1 MRFAALVLVVA
12 AACGDNA
19 IVTAVPLVSGAATL
33 TLSADHTALVFARG
47 EQPLL
52 TFHADAFEVGTVADL
67 DSGESF
73 DPYWLFVDPPVV
85 PDSLV
90 WHVLDATDAFD
101 VRASTPTHLVIAAG
115 DALVTFDAAAAD
127 CLTLKLTSSDAKVAY
142 LRVRPDADPTEGFY
156 GLGEWGDSVNH
167 RGKLRPM
174 QMEGDFT
181 MEGADDENHVP
192 VPLVIGT
199 RGWGMFAMT
208 DRAGAFDVARQSD
221 TRIDATFGTGD
232 ASSDGLLVHLF
243 SAAAPLDVLA
253 HYYDITGYPGIPA
266 PWAYGPLLWRNG
278 NASQAQVID
287 DISQIRTRHLATSGI
302 WFDRP
307 FATGVE
313 TFDFDPTK
321 FPDAPTMLAA
331 LHDAGLRYGVWHT
344 PYTAPANASE
354 DPAPVQHDYATAHSF
369 FPPVTG
375 VLVNQWGKP
384 IDFTNADAYAWWQ
397 QELSTYTLPLG
408 GGGLGVE
415 GFKLDYGEDIV
426 VGLNGQRTPWQFADG
441 SDERTMHRGYTL
453 LYHQIYRDQL
463 AHDGAFLLTRTG
475 RWGDQTKGMIIWPGD
490 LDATFDRAGAMVGST
505 KAVGGLPAAVIK
517 GLSLSASGFPF
528 YASDTAGYR
537 HSPATNE
544 CWSRWVEANAVASA
558 MEVGDASSAQP
569 WEFTADNGRTQH
581 SLDVYQKYAALHLR
595 LFPYAWTAAQDIAH
609 SGRPIVRPFGLAFPE
624 AGAHP
629 DDEFAFGDAILVAP
643 IVTQG
648 ATSREVVFPV
658 GTWIDWWTGERITG
672 PATKTVTADL
682 DTLPL
687 YVRAGGL
694 VPMLRDTIDTLAP
707 VTGAGIESF
716 ANDPGVLWVR
726 ASNDAA
732 QATIYDGTELT
743 ATATTF
749 HYTPGSVFTAGVM
762 FEVIASAQPLGV
774 HDAGGVL
781 AQTASLAALKTAGS
795 GWFWE
800 PATGGTLWILLPGMG
815 TATVDP

>member
-1 MRFAALVLVVA
+1 MRLAALVLVVA
-12 AACGDNA
+12 AACGDNNN
-19 IVTAVPLVSGAATL
+19 VTAVPLVSGAATL

-47 EQPLL
+47 DQTLL

-73 DPYWLFVDPPVV
+73 DPFWLFTDPPIA

-90 WHVLDATDAFD
+90 WHVLDANAAFD
-101 VRASTPTHLVIAAG
+101 LRASTPTHLVIAAG
-115 DALVTFDAAAAD
+115 DALVTFDAAATD
-127 CLTLKLTSSDAKVAY
+127 CLTLKLTSSDTNVAY
-142 LRVRPDADPTEGFY
+142 LRVRPDADATEGFY

-167 RGKLRPM
+167 RGKLRPT

-232 ASSDGLLVHLF
+232 ASPDGLLVHLF
-243 SAAAPLDVLA
+243 SADAPLDVLA
-253 HYYDITGYPGIPA
+253 HYYDITGYPGLPA

-287 DISQIRTRHLATSGI
+287 DISQIRTRHLAMSGI

-354 DPAPVQHDYATAHSF
+354 DPAPVQHDYATAHGY
-369 FPPVTG
+369 FPPLTG

-384 IDFTNADAYAWWQ
+384 IDFTNPGAYAWWQ
-397 QELSTYTLPLG
+397 QQLSAYTLPLG

-415 GFKLDYGEDIV
+415 GFKLDYGEDVV

-453 LYHQIYRDQL
+453 LYHQIYREQL
-463 AHDGAFLLTRTG
+463 APDGAFLLTRTG

-490 LDATFDRAGAMVGST
+490 LDASFDRAGALAGST
-505 KAVGGLPAAVIK
+505 KLVGGLPAALIK

-544 CWSRWVEANAVASA
+544 CWLRWVEANAVASA
-558 MEVGDASSAQP
+558 MEVGDASSSQP

-624 AGAHP
+624 AGVHP
-629 DDEFAFGDAILVAP
+629 DDEFAFGDDLLVAP

-648 ATSREVVFPV
+648 ATSRDVAFPA

-707 VTGAGIESF
+707 ATGAGIESF

-726 ASNDAA
+726 TTAAAA
-732 QATIYDGTELT
+732 QATVYDGTQLA

-749 HYTPGSVFTAGVM
+749 QYTPGSLFGEGAM
-762 FEVIASAQPLGV
+762 FEVIASAQPSGV
-774 HDAGGVL
+774 QDAAGPL
-781 AQTASLAALKTAGS
+781 AQAASLAALKTAGR

-800 PATGGTLWILLPGMG
+800 PATGGTLWILLPAAA
-815 TATVDP
+815 TATVNP